1 MANVLLLL
9 DMATMFMVRMM
20 MVVVSEEGWWLDK
33 LLLLGRHYCNA
44 TFEGYIRRFVVQIVR
59 TASDGHHWPRLTL
72 I

>member
-1 MANVLLLL
+1 VLLLL
-9 DMATMFMVRMM
+9 DMATILMVGMI

-44 TFEGYIRRFVVQIVR
+44 TFERYIRRFVVQIGR
-59 TASDGHHWPRLTL
+59 TASDGHRWHRLTL